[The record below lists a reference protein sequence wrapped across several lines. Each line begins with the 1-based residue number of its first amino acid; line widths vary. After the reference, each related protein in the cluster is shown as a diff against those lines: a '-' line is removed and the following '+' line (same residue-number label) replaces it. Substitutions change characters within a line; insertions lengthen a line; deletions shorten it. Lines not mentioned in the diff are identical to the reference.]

1 MGIFQMTKTVLRNLA
16 GGPATRQYPAVPART
31 GPLTRGHVVFDP
43 ATCRSCSLCSKRCP
57 CEAIRLDKEEK
68 VWEID
73 RMRCVACG
81 DCVEGCPFGSLTME
95 PEYFSPVVEHVVE
108 RYTITYVKPE
118 KPAKNPAEESA
129 GAKEE
134 GAGESA

>member
-1 MGIFQMTKTVLRNLA
+1 MSIFQMTKTVIRNLT
-16 GGPATRQYPAVPART
+16 GGPATRQYPAVPARRC
-31 GPLTRGHVVFDP
+31 PLTRGHVTIDP
-43 ATCRSCSLCSKRCP
+43 STCRSCGLCSRRCP

-73 RMRCVACG
+73 RMRCIACG

-95 PEYFSPVVEHVVE
+95 QDYLPPVTEHVVE

-118 KPAKNPAEESA
+118 KPAKKPAEEST
-129 GAKEE
+129 KEE